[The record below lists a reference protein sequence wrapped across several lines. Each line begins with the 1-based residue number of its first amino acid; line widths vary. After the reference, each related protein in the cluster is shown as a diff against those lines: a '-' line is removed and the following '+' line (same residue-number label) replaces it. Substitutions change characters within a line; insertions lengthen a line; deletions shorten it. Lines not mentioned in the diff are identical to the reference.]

1 MRTTARA
8 TALLGVTLL
17 LAACNGGGPAPSTD
31 QSKAEEAAAAFYKAD
46 TVTQCEMKAGE
57 TETSRAECKKSAATT
72 ITKPKPYD
80 PADFSAEPHTAQAQ
94 KWRNGYGVLLAF
106 TPKGGTE
113 QYGVYGVVPENGS
126 WKIAEWNFVTAA
138 EKNQSNVICAML
150 SDPGEQC

>member
-17 LAACNGGGPAPSTD
+17 LAACSGGGPAPASD

-46 TVTQCEMKAGE
+46 PVGRCDMKANQTDKARE
-57 TETSRAECKKSAATT
+57 SCRTT
-72 ITKPKPYD
+72 YQTDPNKAKPYD
-80 PADFSAEPHTAQAQ
+80 PADFAAEPHTVQAQ
-94 KWRNGYGVLLAF
+94 TWRNGYGVLLAF
-106 TPKGGTE
+106 TPKGGAE
-113 QYGVYGVVPENGS
+113 QYGVYGVVPENGG
-126 WKIAEWNFVTAA
+126 WKIAEWNLVTAA